1 MLESHVSKDLK
12 GSCRNLYM
20 RGPLVEN
27 VSQTMDSD
35 VVNYLKRQLLLMTAF
50 VTLSF
55 GPFVLGNLHFFELT
69 QVKERSLKMLRS
81 CGSPDRSS
89 GPQPSETNEEPG
101 ARAWEPWR
109 GWGMFGVGFRK
120 MLQHKLEHR

>member
-20 RGPLVEN
+20 RGPMVEN

-55 GPFVLGNLHFFELT
+55 GPFVLGNLHFFELN

-89 GPQPSETNEEPG
+89 GPQPSETNEEPEQELG
-101 ARAWEPWR
+101 SP
-109 GWGMFGVGFRK
+109 GGVGGCFGLDFEK
-120 MLQHKLEHR
+120 CCNTN